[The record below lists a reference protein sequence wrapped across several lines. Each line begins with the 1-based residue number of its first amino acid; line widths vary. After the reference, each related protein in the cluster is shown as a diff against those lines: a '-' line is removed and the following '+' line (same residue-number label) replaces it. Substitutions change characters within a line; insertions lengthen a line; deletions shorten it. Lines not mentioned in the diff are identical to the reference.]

1 MIDLKFLR
9 GLISALDESSI
20 DTLEL
25 SRGGTRIRL
34 SKTPAPAAVTAAP
47 ALHTHHV
54 SVPAAPAAEPAPA
67 VAMPEA
73 AAAPLV
79 PAPVAAVNHWVEVK
93 SPMVGTFYRSPS
105 PEAPAYVELGGRVA
119 RGQTLCI
126 LEAMKLMNELE
137 SELSGIVREIC
148 VENSQPVEYGQVL
161 FRIASDLHL
170 KVGRPPVLRVDG
182 DLVETALPPLRPDD
196 LRRCAEQITNPR
208 QRELFA
214 EQKELDFAVGVQGLG
229 RFRVNLFQQR
239 GTYGFAFRLVPFEIP
254 GVAELM
260 LPPAVESIALAPRGL
275 VLVTGI
281 TGSGKSTTLAS
292 MLALINER
300 RPVNILTVEDP
311 IEFLHRD
318 ARAVISQREVGVDT
332 LSFHEALRH
341 VLRQD
346 PDVIMLGEIRD
357 RESMETVL
365 KAADTGHLVL
375 STLHTTDA
383 AQTIGRVISF
393 FAPHQHQEIRD
404 LLASVLRAVISL
416 RLIARDDGPGRVP
429 AAEVLVN
436 TAAIG
441 STSSRTSSP
450 RAGCNTACR
459 LSTRA

>member
-161 FRIASDLHL
+161 FRI
-170 KVGRPPVLRVDG
+170 
-182 DLVETALPPLRPDD
+182 EPD
-196 LRRCAEQITNPR
+196 
-208 QRELFA
+208 
-214 EQKELDFAVGVQGLG
+214 
-229 RFRVNLFQQR
+229 
-239 GTYGFAFRLVPFEIP
+239 
-254 GVAELM
+254 
-260 LPPAVESIALAPRGL
+260 
-275 VLVTGI
+275 
-281 TGSGKSTTLAS
+281 
-292 MLALINER
+292 
-300 RPVNILTVEDP
+300 
-311 IEFLHRD
+311 
-318 ARAVISQREVGVDT
+318 
-332 LSFHEALRH
+332 
-341 VLRQD
+341 
-346 PDVIMLGEIRD
+346 
-357 RESMETVL
+357 
-365 KAADTGHLVL
+365 
-375 STLHTTDA
+375 
-383 AQTIGRVISF
+383 
-393 FAPHQHQEIRD
+393 
-404 LLASVLRAVISL
+404 
-416 RLIARDDGPGRVP
+416 
-429 AAEVLVN
+429 
-436 TAAIG
+436 
-441 STSSRTSSP
+441 
-450 RAGCNTACR
+450 AGA
-459 LSTRA
+459 